1 MIHVRRARRMIG
13 NPEIQDLTMPWFG
26 QTIGE
31 VLGWSYHPDWQHG
44 TQVRATIDGREV
56 GLADLDRV
64 CPEQC
69 WITVAPNI
77 GLPAGV
83 TLGHIIV
90 FALASAA
97 ISFAINFA
105 YSALVKPPRPKP
117 IARGDEEQPSF
128 SFDGIHTTSGP
139 GFRVPI
145 AFGEIE
151 LGGQIVSSHLYTVGF
166 TEYLE
171 QTIVLCE
178 GRIEAIGDVTGG
190 TRGETGVMGLI
201 EGGYSGEFPANLRAN
216 GNTLSSSGTEI
227 IARMGEIGQ
236 SPMAGF
242 SHASTV
248 YDVETLLIGRGDF
261 AESGSLDADANR
273 FAVRLSFPGGL
284 FTVDNAGQAQPARDL
299 EFNVWWRGAN
309 AQSKRTSFV
318 VNKSPGNG
326 GVFDYQLTIPP
337 YRNSFAYTLPEID
350 FSSAGPFFVMVTRQ
364 TNISDPSR
372 ESSQFVYS
380 KVTTKKDHEFAYPR
394 RACVGLRLRASERL
408 AGAQPEW
415 RFRIKGKRVRVW
427 DATHGFSD
435 YLWELP
441 ASGSFSGI
449 WTYPPGRNP
458 AWVLME
464 LLLMSAGLGGL
475 GFTVS
480 QIDLQSFRNW
490 ADYCDETITGPDGN
504 EARHQCDIVFD
515 GNTTAWDAILQICQ
529 AGRAT
534 AIQYGNTIKVK
545 YAYRNAHG
553 RGTNSVAARGGGSY
567 NQPAM
572 LFPTSSIDD
581 FTLTY
586 LNRQNRPTIF
596 DFQILNRELDFEPDN
611 IAVPDDVSLQLSG
624 FTGLVPQYAKRQKMQ
639 VPGITRPSQAKRE
652 GNFMHAI
659 NRLCKTQ
666 VDFSVGIEGLA
677 AEPGDIIGIQHDS
690 ARFFDQQN
698 YGFRTAAASAAVSTL
713 YLDAAITVPASPA
726 WVAYVLNTS
735 GGVTNVALTAGTYAA
750 GDPITTSAAITCA
763 KGVPVAVGVQLKTVK
778 LYEVTTCGLANDL
791 RRRISAIEWQP
802 DAYADPSAG
811 FQDWGSDLSGEDES
825 AASTIPQ
832 ASGLTVRAAERHGFH
847 VVSWDRPEDYGSDP
861 VRVYRRL
868 HSGEDWALVA
878 ETRER
883 SIEIEGFQPFT
894 TQQIAVAIMDVNRAF
909 QLPNQAATTTVTVPE
924 FPDSDQP
931 AVRDVEATQQGDGVL
946 LTWKP
951 VNHRG
956 LLGYEV
962 RRGSTWNGSVIVGR
976 TNDPTLFIAPAP
988 YGSQTYMV
996 AARFDSGLYSGE
1008 IATTTINYTGAEW
1021 FTLFGSQTDLTPSQL
1036 GTTSGTTYDAGSD
1049 TVAIT
1054 TGEFEGTYEGA
1065 VLDLGVDMDALW
1077 LVNYTV
1083 DEEETLTVADLTHT
1097 VGSGE
1102 ARWRRVS
1109 GREATY
1115 AAPGADWETP
1125 VSELLTLIGDSDR
1138 RVAGPPGFVGSHT
1151 RCKIES
1157 RYEKAGVWSAYATHH
1172 NGWRTA
1178 RKIQVRFTLSRW
1190 HSRYQTTLRA
1200 FSTAAMI

>member
-1 MIHVRRARRMIG
+1 MIRVRRYSTMIG
-13 NPEIQDLTMPWFG
+13 NPQIADLSMPWFG

-31 VLGWSYHPDWQHG
+31 VLGWSYSRDWAPG
-44 TQVRATIDGREV
+44 TQIRATIDAREI

-64 CPEQC
+64 CPEDC
-69 WITVAPNI
+69 CITVAPSI
-77 GLPAGV
+77 GLPAL
-83 TLGHIIV
+83 TLGELIV

-105 YSALVKPPRPKP
+105 FSALVKPPRPKP
-117 IARGDEEQPSF
+117 LARGDEEQPSF

-151 LGGQIVSSHLYTVGF
+151 LGGQVVSSVLYTIGF

-171 QTIVLCE
+171 QTVVLCE

-201 EGGYSGEFPANLRAN
+201 DGGYSGEFPANLRAN
-216 GNTLSSSGTEI
+216 GNTLTSSGTEI

-242 SHASTV
+242 SHASTI
-248 YDVETLLIGRGDF
+248 YDVEALLINRGDA
-261 AESGSLDADANR
+261 AESGALDADANR

-284 FTVDNAGQAQPARDL
+284 FTVDNAGQAQPARDV

-309 AQSKRTSFV
+309 AQSRRTSFV
-318 VNKSPGNG
+318 INKSAGNG
-326 GVFDYQLTIPP
+326 GVFDHQLTIPP

-350 FSSAGPFFVMVTRQ
+350 FFGAGSFYVQVVRQ

-380 KVTTKKDHEFAYPR
+380 KVTTKKDHEFSYPR
-394 RACVGLRLRASERL
+394 RAAVGIRLRASERL

-415 RFRIKGKRVRVW
+415 RFRVKGKRVRVW
-427 DATHGFSD
+427 DTSLGFSD

-458 AWVLME
+458 AWVLLE
-464 LLLMSAGLGGL
+464 LLCMPAGLGGL

-480 QIDLQSFRNW
+480 QVDLQSFRNW
-490 ADYCDETITGPDGN
+490 ADYCDETVTGPDGS

-515 GNTTAWDAILQICQ
+515 GNTTAWDAILQVC
-529 AGRAT
+529 ACGRAT

-545 YAYRNAHG
+545 YSYRNAHG
-553 RGTNSVAARGGGSY
+553 RGANSVGARGGGSY
-567 NQPAM
+567 NQPVM
-572 LFPTSSIDD
+572 LFPTSSITD

-596 DFQILNRELDFEPDN
+596 DFQILNRDLDFEPDN
-611 IAVPDDVSLQLSG
+611 VAVPDDVSLQLSG
-624 FTGLVPQYAKRQKMQ
+624 FTGLIPQYAKRHKLQMA
-639 VPGITRPSQAKRE
+639 GITRPSQAKRE

-659 NRLCKTQ
+659 NRLCKSQ
-666 VDFSVGIEGLA
+666 VEFTVGIEGLA
-677 AEPGDIIGIQHDS
+677 VEPGDIIGVQHDA
-690 ARFFDQQN
+690 ARFFDQQS
-698 YGFRTAAASAAVSTL
+698 YGYRTAAASTAVSTL
-713 YLDAAITVPASPA
+713 YLDTAVVVPASPA
-726 WVAYVLNTS
+726 WVAYVVNTS

-763 KGVPVAVGVQLKTVK
+763 KGVPVAIGAQTKVVK

-791 RRRISAIEWQP
+791 KRRIAAIEWQP

-811 FQDWGSDLSGEDES
+811 FQDWGDDLSGADET
-825 AASTIPQ
+825 AAATIPQ
-832 ASGLTVRAAERHGFH
+832 ASGLSLAAAERHGFH
-847 VVSWDRPEDYGSDP
+847 VLSWDRPEDYGSDP
-861 VRVYRRL
+861 VRIYRRL
-868 HSGEDWALVA
+868 GSSEAWALVA

-883 SIEIEGFQPFT
+883 SIEIEGCQPFT
-894 TQQIAVAIMDVNRAF
+894 TQQLAVAVMDVNHAF
-909 QLPNQAATTTVTVPE
+909 QSPTQAASLTVTVPE
-924 FPDSDQP
+924 FAEADQP
-931 AVRDVEATQQGDGVL
+931 AVRDVAATQQGDGVL
-946 LTWKP
+946 LTWQP

-956 LLGYEV
+956 LIGYEV
-962 RRGSTWNGSVIVGR
+962 RRGSTWNGAVVIGR
-976 TNDPTLFIAPAP
+976 TLDPQMFVAPAP

-1008 IATTTINYTGAEW
+1008 IATA
-1021 FTLFGSQTDLTPSQL
+1021 TLTYSGDSLLTLDTSQTDLTPAQL
-1036 GTTSGTTYDAGSD
+1036 GTTSGTTYDAAED
-1049 TVAIT
+1049 TVSIT
-1054 TGEFEGTYEGA
+1054 AGGVDGTYEGA
-1065 VLDLGVDMDALW
+1065 VMDLGSDKDALW

-1083 DEEETLTVADLTHT
+1083 DEIETLTVAELTHA

-1102 ARWRRVS
+1102 ARWRRVA

-1115 AAPGADWETP
+1115 AAPGADWETT

-1151 RCKIES
+1151 RVKVES
-1157 RYEKAGVWSAYATHH
+1157 RYEVGAAWSAYAPHH
-1172 NGWRTA
+1172 NGWRRA
-1178 RKIQVRFTLSRW
+1178 RKIQVRFTFTRW
-1190 HSRYQTTLRA
+1190 HSRYQATLRT